1 MCVCHLPWGP
11 QDQVFNFNTSDTYQ
25 QDWIGL
31 RTLDAQG
38 KVDLGSFVGAY
49 EGGWV
54 VEVGSFLGTCKCG
67 CTVRVVG

>member
-1 MCVCHLPWGP
+1 M
-11 QDQVFNFNTSDTYQ
+11 FNFNTSDTYQ

-54 VEVGSFLGTCKCG
+54 V
-67 CTVRVVG
+67 